1 MSRVVSFR
9 LDEDI
14 VEEGQALEILEAWQA
29 KGYSIRQIMTWALMA
44 LEGAEPQNNSAP
56 DGETGATIAEL
67 KSVLGQAQEF
77 LEVLRDMKAMPD
89 EVKLPSQQK
98 PILSDTFMA
107 SVKKAVR
114 PGLKLDE

>member
-14 VEEGQALEILEAWQA
+14 VEEGQALEILEAWQT

-44 LEGAEPQNNSAP
+44 LEGAEPLNTEDNA
-56 DGETGATIAEL
+56 TGTTIAEL

-77 LEVLRDMKAMPD
+77 LEVLRDMKAVPD
-89 EVKLPSQQK
+89 EVKVPSQPK
-98 PILSDTFMA
+98 PILSEAFMS
-107 SVKKAVR
+107 SVRKAAR
-114 PGLKLDE
+114 PGLQLDE

>member
-14 VEEGQALEILEAWQA
+14 VEEGQALEILEAWQT

-44 LEGAEPQNNSAP
+44 LEGAEPQNAAP

-77 LEVLRDMKAMPD
+77 LEVLRDMKAVPD
-89 EVKLPSQQK
+89 QVKIPSQQK
-98 PILSDTFMA
+98 PILSDAFVA
-107 SVKKAVR
+107 SVKKAAR